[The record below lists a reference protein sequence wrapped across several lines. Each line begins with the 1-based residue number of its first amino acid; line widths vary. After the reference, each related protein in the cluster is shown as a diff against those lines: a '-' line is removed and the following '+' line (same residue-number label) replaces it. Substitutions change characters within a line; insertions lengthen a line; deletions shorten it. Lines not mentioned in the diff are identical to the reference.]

1 MYVLCTCP
9 VAVQHGGYH
18 ISRSALTS
26 LHLPTTFG
34 GTESK
39 KSKRSKGLVLTAP
52 QESALVHITGVLRF
66 LTLLDVNKVRV
77 EGLGAVPPLITLATK
92 ASRPSLR
99 YNAQSILSKHLSCI
113 LPAMRGARC
122 NSSCHT

>member
-1 MYVLCTCP
+1 M
-9 VAVQHGGYH
+9 
-18 ISRSALTS
+18 
-26 LHLPTTFG
+26 
-34 GTESK
+34 
-39 KSKRSKGLVLTAP
+39 LTAP
-52 QESALVHITGVLRF
+52 QESALVNITGVLRF

-77 EGLGAVPPLITLATK
+77 EGLGGVPPLITLATK

-113 LPAMRGARC
+113 LSKHQSCILPAMRGDGC